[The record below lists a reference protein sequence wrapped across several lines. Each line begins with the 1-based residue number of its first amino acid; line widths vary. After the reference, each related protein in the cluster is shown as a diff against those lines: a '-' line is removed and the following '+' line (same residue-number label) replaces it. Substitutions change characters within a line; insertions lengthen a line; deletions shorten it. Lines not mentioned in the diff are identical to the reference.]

1 MENKEKQTPN
11 TQKRVTPKASVK
23 IVIRPEFTGNLS
35 ITEAFI
41 PVIFEDIRASMD
53 RHTFDN
59 KAVGQ

>member
-1 MENKEKQTPN
+1 MGNKENHTPN
-11 TQKRVTPKASVK
+11 TQKRVTPKAGVK

-41 PVIFEDIRASMD
+41 PVIFEDIRASID

>member
-1 MENKEKQTPN
+1 MVNKENYTPN
-11 TQKRVTPKASVK
+11 TQKRVTPKAGVK
-23 IVIRPEFTGNLS
+23 IVIRPEFTGSLS

-53 RHTFDN
+53 CHTFDN

>member
-1 MENKEKQTPN
+1 MGNNENRAPK
-11 TQKRVTPKASVK
+11 TQKRTTTKADVK

-41 PVIFEDIRASMD
+41 PVIFEDIRASME